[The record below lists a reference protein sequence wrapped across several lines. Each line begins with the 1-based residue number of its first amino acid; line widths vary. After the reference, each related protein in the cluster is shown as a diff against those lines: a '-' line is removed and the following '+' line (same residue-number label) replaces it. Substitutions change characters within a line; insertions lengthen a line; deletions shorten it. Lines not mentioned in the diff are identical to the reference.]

1 MSQQPESV
9 REITDVHDA
18 VGNTTKATSKGFA
31 FGSAALASLIH
42 LLKNLSNRIPR
53 VLQKVVS
60 LTWSRD
66 SSAYIVCETLR
77 MRLEISMEMLVP
89 SHNAVLLV
97 LDYTES
103 FIQTSCPIG
112 FLFRILGYYNGHPLL
127 GDKVVAALPMFA
139 LILLASSPSQIWF
152 WSFICCPV
160 LHRACQ
166 KKVIAS
172 NSKKKKDRLVGDTS
186 KKIDVINNRLAIV
199 DLKLDTKP
207 GYGDTFA
214 LGVASGAAL
223 NGIGCVWPHVL
234 KGIGQIWSAVRT
246 ATDPSSTSS

>member
-1 MSQQPESV
+1 MGMLSTAAYVLTMDMFGPIADNAGGIVEMSQQPESV

-42 LLKNLSNRIPR
+42 LLKNLSNRLILPFRKSSLVDYWGPCLFSYLVHGLVLQLAKLLRRIPR

-166 KKVIAS
+166 KK
-172 NSKKKKDRLVGDTS
+172 
-186 KKIDVINNRLAIV
+186 
-199 DLKLDTKP
+199 
-207 GYGDTFA
+207 
-214 LGVASGAAL
+214 
-223 NGIGCVWPHVL
+223 
-234 KGIGQIWSAVRT
+234 
-246 ATDPSSTSS
+246 